1 MRKIIS
7 IAAALMLSACST
19 NYGMYKK
26 GDEEHGKYGY
36 VSTYLAIAA
45 AIVIIGA
52 ASGDDDG
59 LYGGG
64 SGGSGSSSSDSD
76 GGSGSSYGSG
86 Y

>member
-7 IAAALMLSACST
+7 IAAAFMLSACST

-64 SGGSGSSSSDSD
+64 NSGSGSSGGGSS
-76 GGSGSSYGSG
+76 GSGSSYGSG

>member
-26 GDEEHGKYGY
+26 GDEGHGQYGY

-45 AIVIIGA
+45 AAIIISSAG
-52 ASGDDDG
+52 
-59 LYGGG
+59 GGG
-64 SGGSGSSSSDSD
+64 SSDSR
-76 GGSGSSYGSG
+76 GGGG

>member
-7 IAAALMLSACST
+7 IAAAFMLSACST

-52 ASGDDDG
+52 ASGNDDG

-64 SGGSGSSSSDSD
+64 SSGSGSSSSDSD

>member
-26 GDEEHGKYGY
+26 GDEEHGQYGY

-45 AIVIIGA
+45 AAIIISSAG
-52 ASGDDDG
+52 GG
-59 LYGGG
+59 GVYGGG
-64 SGGSGSSSSDSD
+64 GSSGSNSGG
-76 GGSGSSYGSG
+76 GGG